1 MIFKKYSSVENS
13 FDEEYIQK
21 VRWQMPPDLK
31 YAVQEKVHGANAS
44 FLCDGSE
51 IRFAKRTALVGT
63 DESFYGCTDLVN
75 LYRDKILALTRD
87 VMRRSLGI
95 TQVSI
100 FGELFGGC
108 YPHPDVPAIRNMVPV
123 QKGVYYCPGHEFYG
137 FDIYVIQENEGN
149 FLSVEETDA
158 LFEKNGFFHAK
169 TLFTGTLDECLAY
182 PNAFVSHVPEWLG
195 LPPIEDN
202 ICEGIVIRPVIPM
215 FLWNGSRVMIKSKN
229 ERFAEKKAQ
238 RGPAPELDPGAGYS
252 DEMKELVAVLATY
265 ITEPRLD
272 NVISHIGD
280 VQLPRDF
287 GMLTG
292 LYAKDIFE
300 DYMKENAV
308 AYNELERKEQ
318 KAIKK
323 ELARLSA
330 EMIKSSISI
339 SERGDSPGSG
349 CSANP
354 TPESKE

>member
-51 IRFAKRTALVGT
+51 IRFAKRTALVEA
-63 DESFYGCTDLVN
+63 DESFYGYADIVC
-75 LYRDKILALTRD
+75 LYRDRILALTKD
-87 VMRRSLGI
+87 VMGWSPGI

-137 FDIYVIQENEGN
+137 FDIYVINENEGN
-149 FLSVEETDA
+149 YLSVEETDA
-158 LFEKNGFFHAK
+158 LFEKHGFFHAK

-182 PNAFVSHVPEWLG
+182 PNAFVSRIPKWLG
-195 LPPIEDN
+195 LPTIEDN

-215 FLWNGSRVMIKSKN
+215 FLRNGSRVMIKSKN
-229 ERFAEKKAQ
+229 ERFAEKKARKLPGQ
-238 RGPAPELDPGAGYS
+238 ELNLSAKYS
-252 DEMKELVAVLATY
+252 DEMNELMAVLSTY

-272 NVISHIGD
+272 NVISHIGE
-280 VQLPRDF
+280 VQFPRDF
-287 GMLTG
+287 GKLTG

-318 KAIKK
+318 KAINK
-323 ELARLSA
+323 ELAKLA
-330 EMIKSSISI
+330 AAMIRK
-339 SERGDSPGSG
+339 R
-349 CSANP
+349 
-354 TPESKE
+354 KQ